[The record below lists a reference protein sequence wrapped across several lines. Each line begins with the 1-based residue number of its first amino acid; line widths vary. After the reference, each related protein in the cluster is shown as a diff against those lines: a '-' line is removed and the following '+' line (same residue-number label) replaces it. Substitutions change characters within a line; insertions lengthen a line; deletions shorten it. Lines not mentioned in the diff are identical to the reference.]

1 MKKVILIPLVLHLL
15 VHSSEGD
22 FMTTTRENDLKTT
35 ICSPFKPLFDALSSS
50 MSNRKKRSTIALPN
64 TSAFVISNRLRI
76 PQPPWGFYLIW
87 IQFNFFIRPM
97 FSDTVLTN
105 SSNLNVNL
113 IGRKKRNAE
122 DDNYLVRSLEE
133 DQVSILSK
141 LEEAITKG
149 GMNGRHC
156 VLKAICELQ
165 ETPIHE
171 WSVLGEMISVLFRPK
186 KGYHS
191 ELLDYKKAE
200 KLGSETGK
208 CWSHYPNCPI
218 SIFNIIPDLYTKD
231 DVVNINFDGGVE
243 SELP

>member
-1 MKKVILIPLVLHLL
+1 MKKTTDRYCTIFILCMGISFILGVKVPVKRLHSRQRRFVAPGALWDVRL
-15 VHSSEGD
+15 GINILWPDANLIFDIILRHQLD
-22 FMTTTRENDLKTT
+22 DLFGGLD
-35 ICSPFKPLFDALSSS
+35 ILQ
-50 MSNRKKRSTIALPN
+50 
-64 TSAFVISNRLRI
+64 NRLMTNSYEGRSG
-76 PQPPWGFYLIW
+76 GFK
-87 IQFNFFIRPM
+87 
-97 FSDTVLTN
+97 TN